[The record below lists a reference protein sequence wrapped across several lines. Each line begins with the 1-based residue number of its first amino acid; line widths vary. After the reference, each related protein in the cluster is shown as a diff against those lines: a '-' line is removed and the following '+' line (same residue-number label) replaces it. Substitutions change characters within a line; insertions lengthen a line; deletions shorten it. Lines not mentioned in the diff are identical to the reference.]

1 MVSNL
6 LQVSD
11 SNHVGDVTHCLNQDA
26 FGQCTDIHHIISLC
40 VGGALSHRDYG
51 VRFFERFLLFEVSV
65 FQNMLAYGIASVLVF
80 MLVRRSLAKEGVPS
94 VLICPPVTRAHG
106 FQNCSEI
113 ARECQTA
120 RVTRDTPGHS
130 GHSRTPKDTQDT

>member
-11 SNHVGDVTHCLNQDA
+11 INHVGDVKHCLNQDA
-26 FGQCTDIHHIISLC
+26 FGQCKADIQHIVSLC
-40 VGGALSHRDYG
+40 VGGALSHCDYG
-51 VRFFERFLLFEVSV
+51 ACFFERFLLFEVSV
-65 FQNMLAYGIASVLVF
+65 FRNMLAYGIASVLVF

-113 ARECQTA
+113 AREC
-120 RVTRDTPGHS
+120 
-130 GHSRTPKDTQDT
+130 